1 MTTPTHKPKSWKR
14 PERTKLKLAN
24 LPPEQ
29 VVAERE
35 ILLARLARLQSY
47 VKEQRGYRTATTLLS
62 KRFLVASQ
70 ATQLAL
76 LQAASFMLDVLER
89 LPPPT

>member
-14 PERTKLKLAN
+14 PERTRSKLLN

-62 KRFLVASQ
+62 KRFLVASH

>member
-1 MTTPTHKPKSWKR
+1 MAT
-14 PERTKLKLAN
+14 LMKLAN
-24 LPPEQ
+24 LPPER

-35 ILLARLARLQSY
+35 VLLARLARLQSH
-47 VKEQRGYRTATTLLS
+47 VKEQRGYRTATALLS